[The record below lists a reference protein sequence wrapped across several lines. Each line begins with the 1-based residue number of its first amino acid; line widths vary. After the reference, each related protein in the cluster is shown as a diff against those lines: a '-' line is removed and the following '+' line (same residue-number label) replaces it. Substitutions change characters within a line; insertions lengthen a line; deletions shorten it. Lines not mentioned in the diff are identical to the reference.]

1 MPKAQN
7 SLPPEETRYPGV
19 SITARDGAH
28 YAITQRRDDGHTPTF
43 TLWSVGEDGSYTKLK
58 NSTDYAALNGTIF

>member
-1 MPKAQN
+1 MAKAQN

-28 YAITQRRDDGHTPTF
+28 YAITQRRA
-43 TLWSVGEDGSYTKLK
+43 YTNLH
-58 NSTDYAALNGTIF
+58 ALER